1 MRTVTLRSFDYSR
14 CRAGAAQLVRAA
26 GFAMAL
32 AGLVALGHAPS
43 AWAQTTEA
51 TAQTAGGIRGQVT
64 DPTGAV
70 IPNATVVARDT
81 AGHLAGKA
89 TSDNGGVYAI
99 HGLPAGKYSVTV
111 TAQGFASFSV
121 PGISVSAGQM
131 KNLNPALTI
140 AVEKQEV
147 QVQAENTTIGTA
159 ADENANAVIIKG
171 SDLNSLSDDPDELQ
185 NELQALAG
193 PSAGPNGG
201 EIYIDGFTGG
211 QLPPKS
217 SIREIRVNQ
226 NPFSAEYDR
235 LGYGRIEIFTK
246 PGTDKIHGGFQIAGN
261 YSSFNSE
268 NPLLDG
274 APEPPYYSYF
284 LHGNVG
290 GPINKY
296 SSYFVSGFGRKSDN
310 VNVLKALDPTA
321 ISNGNTENPPSLN
334 EAYSYPT
341 SFLVVSPRVDIQLG
355 KANTLTVRYEFN
367 RDHTTNSVSGAYALP
382 SQATNDDDIENEL
395 QVSDS
400 LVLSKNLVDDIRF
413 QYRRVRDDSSSIS
426 SLPSYSLQQQ
436 FTAGGNSQ
444 QSDTDNEDNFEFQNY
459 ISGAFGP
466 HSLNF
471 GARLRMYH
479 DVNDTTS
486 GSNGSYSFA
495 NANQFVGCLS
505 NPPAATCQ
513 PVRYTY
519 TQVNNPVASATLF
532 DGALFYQDDW
542 KVNPRLTFS
551 YGLRWETQ
559 NRISDKS
566 DWAPRLAVA
575 YALGRSNGKHP
586 PKTVVR
592 AGYGWF
598 YNRFTVPNGF
608 GSSEPYII
616 TAIHNNGSNLVQY
629 IQSGAITFNP
639 NQTTPITPSNG
650 GSFGTGINAPTQYTI
665 APNLKAAND
674 MEAAA
679 GVDRQITKT
688 MTGNVTYV
696 FSQGIHQFF
705 TDNLNAASEFPLADA
720 QAGIYPTTIPNAPLE
735 NNLQYQSGGFYK
747 EHQIMVTFRAGY
759 RKFSFFTNYT
769 YTNAKGDTSGIGT
782 VPTVSSDPGLDY
794 GRTTFDVANRFMLFG
809 NFMLPF
815 KISASPMV
823 MANSGT
829 PYNVETGSEL
839 TGNNQFN
846 ARPTYANSCS
856 EPGAF
861 STPYG
866 CLDALPYGLNAQ
878 SGSGATLEP
887 YAVGE
892 KMIPYGVGTGPSNVS
907 VNMRLSKVIGVGP
920 KLAEGQHGAGGGP
933 EFHGGPR
940 GLGGGGLSGNRGGPG
955 RMDQEAARKY
965 SLNLSLWATNIFN
978 HENLG
983 TPSGAMSP
991 SPNPTT
997 GQLELSKYFG
1007 QSQTI
1012 AGGFFHGPSA
1022 GNRVITMQAAF
1033 NF

>member
-1 MRTVTLRSFDYSR
+1 MTLRILNRSK
-14 CRAGAAQLVRAA
+14 CGAGAAQLLRAA
-26 GFAMAL
+26 GLAMAVV
-32 AGLVALGHAPS
+32 AGMAVGAGPALC
-43 AWAQTTEA
+43 AQTA
-51 TAQTAGGIRGQVT
+51 PVPSNPSAGGIRGQVT

-70 IPNATVVARDT
+70 IPSATVVVRDP
-81 AGHLAGKA
+81 AGKVVGKA

-99 HGLPAGKYSVTV
+99 HGLPPGKYSVTV
-111 TAQGFASFSV
+111 TAQGFASYSAA
-121 PGISVSAGQM
+121 GIGVASGQM

-147 QVQAENTTIGTA
+147 QVQAENTTIGTSP
-159 ADENANAVIIKG
+159 DENANAIIIKG
-171 SDLNSLSDDPDELQ
+171 NDLNSLSDDPDELQ

-246 PGTDKIHGGFQIAGN
+246 PGTDKIHGGFEIAGN

-274 APEPPYYSYF
+274 TTEPPYYSYF
-284 LHGNVG
+284 MHGNVG
-290 GPINKY
+290 GPISKN
-296 SSYFVSGFGRKSDN
+296 SSYFVSGFGRNQEN
-310 VNVLKALDPTA
+310 VNVLKALDPVA
-321 ISNGNTENPPSLN
+321 ISNGNTQNPPSLN
-334 EAYSYPT
+334 EAYSFPT
-341 SFLVVSPRVDIQLG
+341 SFFVASPRVDIQLG

-367 RDHTTNSVSGAYALP
+367 RYNETNSVSGAYALP
-382 SQATNDDDIENEL
+382 TQATNDDDLENEL

-400 LVLSKNLVDDIRF
+400 LILSKNLVDDIRF
-413 QYRRVRDDSSSIS
+413 QYRRIRDDSSSIS
-426 SLPSYSLQQQ
+426 TLPSYSLEQQ

-444 QSDTDNEDNFEFQNY
+444 QTVQDHESNFEFQNY
-459 ISGAFGP
+459 VSGAYGP

-471 GARLRMYH
+471 GTRLRAYH
-479 DVNDTTS
+479 DVNSTNS
-486 GSNGSYSFA
+486 GENGAYSFA
-495 NANQFVGCLS
+495 NASDFVGCLD
-505 NPPAATCQ
+505 NPPAPTCK
-513 PVRYTY
+513 PVRYNY
-519 TQVNNPVASATLF
+519 TQVNNPVARVTMF
-532 DGALFYQDDW
+532 DAALFYQDDW
-542 KVNPRLTFS
+542 KVNQRLTFS

-566 DWAPRLAVA
+566 DFAPRIALA
-575 YALGRSNGKHP
+575 YALGHGNSRKP
-586 PKTVVR
+586 AKTVVR

-616 TAIHNNGSNLVQY
+616 TPIHNNGVNLVQY
-629 IQSGAITFNP
+629 IQSSNIVFNP
-639 NQTTPITPSNG
+639 NQTIRLTPST
-650 GSFGTGINAPTQYTI
+650 GSAGTGINAPTQYTI
-665 APNLKAAND
+665 APNFKAAND
-674 MEAAA
+674 MEAAV
-679 GVDRQITKT
+679 GVDRQISKS
-688 MTGNVTYV
+688 MTGNVTYI

-705 TDNLNAASEFPLADA
+705 TDNLNAAAEFPLADA
-720 QAGIYPTTIPNAPLE
+720 KAGVYPTTIPNAPTD

-747 EHQIMVTFRAGY
+747 EHQVMVTFRANY

-769 YTNAKGDTSGIGT
+769 YSNAKGDTSGIGS

-794 GRTTFDVANRFMLFG
+794 GRNTFDVANRFMLFG
-809 NFMLPF
+809 NFMLPW

-829 PYNVETGSEL
+829 PYDVVTGSEL

-846 ARPTYANSCS
+846 ARPTYASSCS

-861 STPYG
+861 QPAG
-866 CLDALPYGLNAQ
+866 FPCMDALPYGYGAQ
-878 SGSGATLEP
+878 SGSGATLQP

-892 KMIPYGVGTGPSNVS
+892 KMIPNGLGTGPSNVS

-920 KLAEGQHGAGGGP
+920 KLAEGQHGASGGGG
-933 EFHGGPR
+933 FHGGPR

-965 SLNLSLWATNIFN
+965 SLTFSAWATNILN

-991 SPNPTT
+991 SPDPTT
-997 GQLELSKYFG
+997 GNLALSKYFG

-1022 GNRVITMQAAF
+1022 GNRVIMLQTMF

>member
-1 MRTVTLRSFDYSR
+1 M
-14 CRAGAAQLVRAA
+14 AGMAVGSAPVLAAQTSPQA
-26 GFAMAL
+26 
-32 AGLVALGHAPS
+32 
-43 AWAQTTEA
+43 
-51 TAQTAGGIRGQVT
+51 AGGIRGQVT

-70 IPNATVVARDT
+70 IPKATVVVRDT
-81 AGHLAGKA
+81 AGNVAGKA
-89 TSDNGGVYAI
+89 TSDNGGVYTI
-99 HGLPAGKYSVTV
+99 HGLAAGKYSVTV
-111 TAQGFASFSV
+111 TAQGFASYSEA
-121 PGISVSAGQM
+121 GIVVTSGQM

-147 QVQAENTTIGTA
+147 QVQAENTTIGTSP
-159 ADENANAVIIKG
+159 DENANAVIIKG

-274 APEPPYYSYF
+274 AYEPPYYSYF

-290 GPINKY
+290 GPINRI

-321 ISNGNTENPPSLN
+321 ISGGNTENPPSLN

-367 RDHTTNSVSGAYALP
+367 RDNTSNSVSGAYALP
-382 SQATNDDDIENEL
+382 SQATNEDDIENQV

-413 QYRRVRDDSSSIS
+413 QYRRVRDNSSSIS

-436 FTAGGNSQ
+436 FTAGGNTQ
-444 QSDTDNEDNFEFQNY
+444 QSVTDNEDNFEFQNY
-459 ISGAFGP
+459 VSGAYGA

-471 GARLRMYH
+471 GTRLRMYH
-479 DVNDTTS
+479 DVNSTTS
-486 GSNGSYSFA
+486 GSNGSYSFTSA
-495 NANQFVGCLS
+495 SSFVGCLD

-513 PVRYTY
+513 PTRYTY
-519 TQVNNPVASATLF
+519 TQVNNPLARATLF
-532 DGALFYQDDW
+532 DAALFYQDDW

-551 YGLRWETQ
+551 YGVRWESQ
-559 NRISDKS
+559 NRISDKN
-566 DWAPRLAVA
+566 DWAPRVAVA
-575 YALGRSNGKHP
+575 YALGRGSSKHP
-586 PKTVVR
+586 AKTVVR

-598 YNRFTVPNGF
+598 YDRFTVPNGF
-608 GSSEPYII
+608 GSSEPYIM
-616 TAIHNNGSNLVQY
+616 TPIHNNGINLVQY
-629 IQSGAITFNP
+629 IQSGNITFNP
-639 NQTTPITPSNG
+639 NQATPLTPST
-650 GSFGTGINAPTQYTI
+650 GSAGTGMNAPTIYTV
-665 APNLKAAND
+665 APNFKAAND

-696 FSQGIHQFF
+696 FSQGVHQFF
-705 TDNLNAASEFPLADA
+705 TDNLNAAAEFPLADA
-720 QAGIYPTTIPNAPLE
+720 KAGIYPTTIVNAPAT

-747 EHQIMVTFRAGY
+747 EHQVMVTFRANY

-769 YTNAKGDTSGIGT
+769 YSNAKGDTSGIGS
-782 VPTVSSDPGLDY
+782 VPTVSSYPGLDY
-794 GRTTFDVANRFMLFG
+794 GRTTFDVANRFMVFG
-809 NFMLPF
+809 NFMLPW

-829 PYNVETGSEL
+829 PYNVVTGSEL

-846 ARPTYANSCS
+846 GRPTYASSCS

-861 STPYG
+861 QPAG
-866 CLDALPYGLNAQ
+866 FPCMDALPYGYGAQ

-892 KMIPYGVGTGPSNVS
+892 KMIPYGLGTGPSNVS

-920 KLAEGQHGAGGGP
+920 KLGEGQHGAGGGGG
-933 EFHGGPR
+933 FHGGPP

-955 RMDQEAARKY
+955 RMDQEASRKY
-965 SLNLSLWATNIFN
+965 SLNFSLWATNILN

-991 SPNPTT
+991 SPDPTT
-997 GQLELSKYFG
+997 GQLDLSKYFG

-1022 GNRVITMQAAF
+1022 GNRVIMMEAAF